1 MEENRFMRVDDVA
14 KELDV
19 SNSHA
24 YRIMKALNDEL
35 EAMGYTIFMWYM
47 SRWWKSKLC
56 GVNDVRINR

>member
-1 MEENRFMRVDDVA
+1 MEENRFMRVDNVA

-35 EAMGYTIFMWYM
+35 EAMGYMVVSGRVNRAFFM
-47 SRWWKSKLC
+47 KKFC
-56 GVNDVRINR
+56 

>member
-1 MEENRFMRVDDVA
+1 MEENRFMRVDNVA

-35 EAMGYTIFMWYM
+35 EAKGYMVVSGRVNRAFFMKKFCYKEEEEM
-47 SRWWKSKLC
+47 
-56 GVNDVRINR
+56 

>member
-24 YRIMKALNDEL
+24 YRIMKS
-35 EAMGYTIFMWYM
+35 TQ
-47 SRWWKSKLC
+47 
-56 GVNDVRINR
+56 

>member
-14 KELDV
+14 KELDI

-35 EAMGYTIFMWYM
+35 EAMGYMVVSGRVNRAFLM
-47 SRWWKSKLC
+47 KKLC
-56 GVNDVRINR
+56 YK